1 MDSIQKRPF
10 LSRSVRVSGFVD
22 ILLVLALGGTWLGLL
37 GRYHWVLDLFS
48 HFRWQYL
55 LICVVGVAW
64 SLALKRPRWI
74 QALCLASLLVN
85 GAALYLARGDPAYAA
100 IAGERL
106 RVVSLNVHADNPD
119 TARVLDYVRS
129 TDADVFFLMEVDAEW
144 AAALAELS
152 TTHPHHLLWP
162 QEDNFGLA
170 FFSRVPLQ
178 SVEVIHTSERGSPSI
193 RARLTHAG
201 RELAILGV
209 HPPPPMGR
217 QLSQI
222 RDTQLADTAALVAS
236 LDIPVLL
243 VGDLNATP
251 WSHGMRLLRDG
262 TTLDDRSPDP
272 SSSPTWNAGI
282 VFAIPIDHALVTPPL
297 VVTQRQIGPDVGSD
311 HRPQILDVGWQE

>member
-1 MDSIQKRPF
+1 MTPKRRF
-10 LSRSVRVSGFVD
+10 LSASVRPGGFVD
-22 ILLVLALGGTWLGLL
+22 IVLMLALAGTWLGLL
-37 GRYHWVLDLFS
+37 GRIHWALDLFS

-74 QALCLASLLVN
+74 QALCLASLFVN
-85 GAALYLARGDPAYAA
+85 AAALYLAKGDAAYAA

-106 RVVSLNVHADNPD
+106 RVVSLNVFAGNPEKVQ
-119 TARVLDYVRS
+119 VLDYLRS

-144 AAALAELS
+144 AAALAEL
-152 TTHPHHLLWP
+152 TATHPHHLLWP

-178 SVEVIHTSERGSPSI
+178 SLEVIRTSNRGTPSI

-209 HPPPPMGR
+209 HTPPPLGQQMSR
-217 QLSQI
+217 N
-222 RDTQLADTAALVAS
+222 RDTQLADTATMVAS
-236 LDIPVLL
+236 LDVPVLV

-251 WSHGMRLLRDG
+251 WSHGLRILRDG
-262 TTLDDRSPDP
+262 TTLGNRSPDP
-272 SSSPTWNAGI
+272 SWTPTWTAAI

-297 VVTQRQIGPDVGSD
+297 VVAHRQIGPDVGSD
-311 HRPQILDVGWQE
+311 HRPQILDVGWQH